1 MTFARIEMLFLIWAA
16 PVLALVIAY
25 GMRRRRKALSR
36 FASRNGLSVIAP
48 TPSARRRWVKG
59 GLLIA
64 GLAFL
69 SLSLSGPRYGFHW
82 REIERRGV
90 DILIALDCSRSMLA
104 RDLQPTRL
112 DRAKREVLDLIAM
125 LQGDRVGLAAFSGTA
140 FLQCPL
146 TLDYTAFHLFLDVLS
161 PDYLPVGGT
170 DITGALTVARKGF
183 DPKSAAEKAVIL
195 ITDGENTGRGDPIE
209 AARKLEEEGIT
220 LFCIGVGGEE
230 GVPVPAE
237 DGGFKKDREGQI
249 VMTRLDEDVLQ
260 RMAVL
265 TGGTYVRSVAGD
277 MDLDVVYR
285 REIRG
290 KMEAAALAGGRK
302 QVWEDRYQWF
312 LALAI
317 LCLIADLFLRP
328 MRRTSGV
335 AMGCLLCLLAGA
347 LFPSPTLAGPLQEG
361 VEAYDRGEYE
371 TALNRFI
378 DAQLDAPDRPD
389 ILYNIGN
396 AYYKLG
402 DYEAALAHYQQ
413 ALEKDPA
420 GLGEK
425 AQYNK
430 GNAHFRK
437 EEYEAAIKSYEA
449 ALKINP
455 DDHQAEENLRFV
467 RKVMEQQQ
475 QQQQQQSGKEE
486 DDEKKENETSRQDD
500 PGRQNKPSGESK
512 NDGQS
517 GQPPEQ
523 GPAQQPDAPEPGPE
537 YGDEMTDAR
546 QPGPRPDEDAPEE
559 SAQAAPP
566 AAAAET
572 PPDDAEREAAKRAL
586 NRLKDQ
592 PGKAL
597 MPPTPRYGRP
607 AVEKDW

>member
-16 PVLALVIAY
+16 PVLALIVAY

-36 FASRNGLSVIAP
+36 FASPNGLAVIAP
-48 TPSARRRWVKG
+48 TSSARRRWVKG

-69 SLSLSGPRYGFHW
+69 SLSLSGPRYGFRW
-82 REIERRGV
+82 QEIERRGV

-146 TLDYTAFHLFLDVLS
+146 TLDYAAFHLFLEVLS

-170 DITGALTVARKGF
+170 DITGALTVARNGF

-195 ITDGENTGRGDPIE
+195 ITDGENTGRGDPVA
-209 AARKLEEEGIT
+209 AARKLDEAGIT

-230 GVPVPAE
+230 GVPVPAA

-249 VMTRLDEDVLQ
+249 VMTRLDEDLLQ
-260 RMAVL
+260 RMALL

-285 REIRG
+285 QEIRG

-317 LCLIADLFLRP
+317 LCVVVDLFLRP
-328 MRRTSGV
+328 IRRTPGV
-335 AMGCLLCLLAGA
+335 AMGRLLCILCLLAGT
-347 LFPSPTLAGPLQEG
+347 LSPSPTFAGPLQEG

-371 TALNRFI
+371 TALKRFI

-402 DYEAALAHYQQ
+402 DYEAALTHYKQ
-413 ALEKDPA
+413 ALEKNPA
-420 GLGEK
+420 GLEEK
-425 AQYNK
+425 ARYNK
-430 GNAHFRK
+430 GNAHFRNK
-437 EEYEAAIKSYEA
+437 EYEAAIKAYEA
-449 ALKINP
+449 ALKIDP
-455 DDHQAEENLRFV
+455 DDQQAEENLRFV
-467 RKVMEQQQ
+467 RKVMEQQE
-475 QQQQQQSGKEE
+475 QQQQQSGKEG
-486 DDEKKENETSRQDD
+486 DGPKKENETPQR
-500 PGRQNKPSGESK
+500 NE
-512 NDGQS
+512 
-517 GQPPEQ
+517 PEQ
-523 GPAQQPDAPEPGPE
+523 QNAPSEASKDGRRSDPRPEQRPDAPKPGPE
-537 YGDEMTDAR
+537 YGDEMTDA
-546 QPGPRPDEDAPEE
+546 QPPGPQADEDAPEE
-559 SAQAAPP
+559 SAQAAPST
-566 AAAAET
+566 AAAEA

-597 MPPTPRYGRP
+597 MPAPRYGRP

>member
-16 PVLALVIAY
+16 PVLGLIIAY

-48 TPSARRRWVKG
+48 TLSARRRWVKG

-69 SLSLSGPRYGFHW
+69 SLSLSGPRYGFRW
-82 REIERRGV
+82 QEIERRGV
-90 DILIALDCSRSMLA
+90 DLIIALDCSRSMLA

-125 LQGDRVGLAAFSGTA
+125 LQGDRVGLAAFAGTA

-146 TLDYTAFHLFLDVLS
+146 TLDYAAFHLFLDILS

-170 DITGALTVARKGF
+170 DITGALTVARNGF

-195 ITDGENTGRGDPIE
+195 ITDGENTGRGDPV
-209 AARKLEEEGIT
+209 AAAKKLDEEGIT

-230 GVPVPAE
+230 GVPVPAA
-237 DGGFKKDREGQI
+237 DGGFKKDRQGQI
-249 VMTRLDEDVLQ
+249 VMTRLDEDLLQ
-260 RMAVL
+260 RMALL

-277 MDLDVVYR
+277 MDLDVVYG
-285 REIRG
+285 EEN
-290 KMEAAALAGGRK
+290 MEAAALAGGRK

-317 LCLIADLFLRP
+317 LCVIVDLFLRP
-328 MRRTSGV
+328 IRRTPGV
-335 AMGCLLCLLAGA
+335 ATAFLLCLLAGSS
-347 LFPSPTLAGPLQEG
+347 FPSPTLAGPLQEG

-402 DYEAALAHYQQ
+402 DYEAALTHYKQ

-420 GLGEK
+420 GLEEK

-430 GNAHFRK
+430 GNAHFRNK
-437 EEYEAAIKSYEA
+437 EYEAAIAAYEA
-449 ALKINP
+449 ALKISP
-455 DDHQAEENLRFV
+455 DDRRAEENLRFV

-475 QQQQQQSGKEE
+475 QQQQSGKEG
-486 DDEKKENETSRQDD
+486 DDKKKEDETPQQND
-500 PGRQNKPSGESK
+500 PGQQNAPPGAPE
-512 NDGQS
+512 NDQQS
-517 GQPPEQ
+517 DSRPEQ
-523 GPAQQPDAPEPGPE
+523 KTDQKPEQQPDAPKPRPE
-537 YGDEMTDAR
+537 YGDEMTDAQ

-559 SAQAAPP
+559 SPQAAAPS
-566 AAAAET
+566 AAAEA
-572 PPDDAEREAAKRAL
+572 PPDDAEREAAERVL